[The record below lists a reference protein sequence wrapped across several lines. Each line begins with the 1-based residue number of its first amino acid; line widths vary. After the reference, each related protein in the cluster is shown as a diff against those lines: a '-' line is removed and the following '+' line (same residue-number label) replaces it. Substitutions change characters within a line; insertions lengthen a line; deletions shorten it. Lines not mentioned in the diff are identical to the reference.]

1 MTLAAVRGAL
11 AIQLDTIAGLRI
23 YDTPPDSVQ
32 ELPAAIVTFGPNTAT
47 YALTLGAEDVRFTF
61 QVLLL
66 LGSGDEV
73 QAQQDLEP
81 YLDATGTSSIKA
93 AVEGTLGGNADWAYV
108 SLEDPISRI
117 QYPDKGANYFWGARF
132 RVDVYKSA

>member
-11 AIQLDTIAGLRI
+11 AARLDTISGLRI

-32 ELPAAIVTFGPNTAT
+32 ELPAAIVMFGPDTTT
-47 YALTLGAEDVRFTF
+47 YALTLAAEDVRFAF
-61 QVLLL
+61 EVLLL
-66 LGSGDEV
+66 LGSGDEI

-81 YLDATGTSSIKA
+81 YVDATGASSIKA
-93 AVEGTLGGNADWAYV
+93 AVEGTLGGNADWASV
-108 SLEDPISRI
+108 SLVDPIRRI

-132 RVDVYKSA
+132 RVDVYKSG